1 MPEEGTVWDPFAG
14 TGSVGRAG
22 LMLNR
27 KVIMSELYDKN
38 IPKIKEVL
46 EKGISEYDENEYH
59 TLKNDFVSSDNQI
72 DLAA

>member
-1 MPEEGTVWDPFAG
+1 
-14 TGSVGRAG
+14 
-22 LMLNR
+22 MLNR

-59 TLKNDFVSSDNQI
+59 TLKNDFVSSDDQI